1 MFLPSKHLFQALSFF
16 VLVVFLIFARELTYR
31 SRSID
36 VGDGSSQH
44 GGSSSSSGVLVSP
57 HWTGGPANATLGF
70 GAIYVVSTDD
80 SAHNASLRR
89 DRLIQAANVS
99 EIELHIPDKPEPTID
114 DIARF
119 EVALA
124 HTGNRLVGNGTA
136 LAWLSHVRA
145 LQSFLSSDAQTA
157 LILEDDVDW
166 DIRLRTVQ
174 IPRLA
179 EAVRTLSP
187 PESSSY
193 YGDLSGWDVL
203 WIGHCGDWFN
213 KLEDGVGTKYQTP
226 ATLERTKHVK
236 YRDETVPDR
245 PDLHPY
251 TKNLLDAIELP
262 EKRRAIHASTHPLCT
277 FGYAVTRASAA
288 LIISDIAPLAHPEN
302 SAYDMA
308 LLHGCTKRGLK
319 CYSLNPELFH
329 HMPGASI
336 IAEKDHRDPKR
347 LAPVDA
353 AGMPQALR
361 RNETSN
367 IGCGFWSG
375 DFSFSRPEELEV
387 LRQEV
392 GRKGRCLKEVCGEEE
407 AKQVKAAAVKAAEL
421 GNSTALTSN
430 STSEMDLAENETKKP
445 QPSSDSDVQDAS

>member
-1 MFLPSKHLFQALSFF
+1 MFLPSKHLFQALFIF
-16 VLVVFLIFARELTYR
+16 VLVVFFIFARELTYR
-31 SRSID
+31 TSSID
-36 VGDGSSQH
+36 TGDGASQQ
-44 GGSSSSSGVLVSP
+44 GATSSSSGVLVSP
-57 HWTGGPANATLGF
+57 HWTGGAANATLGF

-80 SAHNASLRR
+80 SANNASLRR

-99 EIELHIPDKPEPTID
+99 EIELHIPNKPEPTVD

-124 HTGNRLVGNGTA
+124 HSGNRLVGNGTA

-179 EAVRTLSP
+179 EAVRSLSP

-193 YGDLSGWDVL
+193 YGDLSAWDVL
-203 WIGHCGDWFN
+203 WIGHCGDWFH

-226 ATLERTKHVK
+226 ATLERTKHVT

-251 TKNLLDAIELP
+251 TKSLLDAIELP
-262 EKRRAIHASTHPLCT
+262 EKRRAVHASAHPLCT

-288 LIISDIAPLAHPEN
+288 LIISDIAPLARPES

-336 IAEKDHRDPKR
+336 IAQKDHRDPKH

-353 AGMPQALR
+353 VGMPQALR

-367 IGCGFWSG
+367 IGCGFWNG

-387 LRQEV
+387 LRREV
-392 GRKGRCLKEVCGEEE
+392 GRKGRCLKAVCGEEE
-407 AKQVKAAAVKAAEL
+407 AEQVKAAAVKAAKA
-421 GNSTALTSN
+421 GNSTALMN
-430 STSEMDLAENETKKP
+430 NATSEVDPVERDSKGKK
-445 QPSSDSDVQDAS
+445 SSFDSSVQDAA

>member
-1 MFLPSKHLFQALSFF
+1 MDPPSRKAA
-16 VLVVFLIFARELTYR
+16 ARR
-31 SRSID
+31 R
-36 VGDGSSQH
+36 
-44 GGSSSSSGVLVSP
+44 
-57 HWTGGPANATLGF
+57 GPANATLGF

-80 SAHNASLRR
+80 DKRTSSRR
-89 DRLIQAANVS
+89 RERMIQAANVS
-99 EIELHIPDKPEPTID
+99 EIELQIPRGPKATND
-114 DIARF
+114 DIDRF
-119 EVALA
+119 NVAMA
-124 HTGNRLVGNGTA
+124 HTGHRLVGNGTA
-136 LAWLSHVRA
+136 LAWLSHIRA
-145 LQSFLSSDAQTA
+145 LQSFLASDAETA

-193 YGDLSGWDVL
+193 YGDLSDWDLL

-226 ATLERTKHVK
+226 ATLERTTHVV

-262 EKRRAIHASTHPLCT
+262 EKRRAVHTSAHPLCT
-277 FGYAVTRASAA
+277 FGYAVTRASASH
-288 LIISDIAPLAHPEN
+288 IVSDIAPIAHPE
-302 SAYDMA
+302 SQAYDMA
-308 LLHGCTKRGLK
+308 LLRGCSKRGLK

-329 HMPGASI
+329 HMPGKSI
-336 IAEKDHRDPKR
+336 IAAKDHRDPKR

-353 AGMPQALR
+353 EGMPQALR

-375 DFSFSRPEELEV
+375 DFTFSGPVELEA

-392 GRKGRCLKEVCGEEE
+392 GRKGRCLKAVHGEEE
-407 AKQVKAAAVKAAEL
+407 AEQAAEL
-421 GNSTALTSN
+421 GNSTTAAANATADAIS
-430 STSEMDLAENETKKP
+430 AETEAEASP
-445 QPSSDSDVQDAS
+445 DSKGKDGN